1 MSDSKSGFYINI
13 KYKDHVESQN
23 FKMEKGDDAICLYEK
38 NQDNA
43 IMVVEPLSKTFSI
56 DNSSHRFDAI
66 SKNDVIIFRGVKNV
80 SAEYNSDFVVTID
93 TEKGKQTY
101 KISHNALSVKNGKS
115 FQPVVSFEHPL
126 DVTLPESLPSQIQN
140 NSINMSTFPAQMT
153 QMLIEDYG
161 YSYLKLENGMT
172 ILKSPDGKIIF
183 PDGSKLATSTLTD
196 IVKAPSG
203 LVLRF
208 LPSMEMKKMKEHRVK
223 KGINITEK
231 DANALN
237 QFMGKNQ
244 SLDDIP
250 TLTSDSSY
258 VKIKKSSSASRLGK
272 DQKEKQKDE
281 EPIYNVA
288 FNDNNDKKYNV
299 DIDQMS
305 KDSINK
311 DTVDTYENSSQTNIL
326 DNISTTND
334 KVDSKITDYVTTE
347 GVDSNDVL
355 KDSDSSLG
363 IRSNDAQN
371 QTNDETQEEQANQ
384 AEATQKDA
392 ELKKQN
398 DDNSDPGNNAPAS
411 SSTERVQT
419 QQKDKK
425 DDGVENGNIK
435 ASSEQTPTDE
445 QNAPAPSDKSDK
457 DKSDKDKKE
466 AIKQNDENQKKTMD
480 EKKFNMFHKGLRLI
494 LLVAAANFF
503 MAGFMLA
510 NPLFAFLAIV
520 CITGM
525 AASAWAQN
533 AKFLFSSVFSI
544 FKDIYDYF
552 KAKHAIK
559 ELTKKEEKK
568 LNKLLEKQS
577 NGLSKRQQKKLNA
590 LKEKAEIAK
599 TKTLSKR
606 KTRKMNKLLS
616 KQSEGL
622 SKREQR
628 KLNSLLKEKEKITS
642 LSKRKTKKMNILVNK
657 QANGLSKREQDK
669 LEMLQTRKEHDM
681 SYTEYKQFKK
691 NDAPSMFSLN
701 QYKATAQKQEDAFRL
716 AKAQK
721 LAEIDKEIMYRNKY
735 LDFGKKA
742 IPEQTREA
750 IKEDTKRLMAY
761 RENVNQL
768 ENISQTSNREKISN
782 IEKSLIEKPTNWLNE
797 DLNIDET
804 SFEKMAESMGIEQP
818 SLEID
823 NQTLKKSEEEL
834 IRRVEQLSQNE
845 EQSQNQQEDKTS
857 EINDAQ
863 QNDDVI
869 EQNLPQIKHDDETL
883 TR

>member
-1 MSDSKSGFYINI
+1 MEKLGSGFDINI
-13 KYKDHVESQN
+13 KYKDKIKTQS
-23 FKMEKGDDAICLYEK
+23 FAIAKGDDAICFYEK
-38 NQDNA
+38 DKKDA
-43 IMVVEPLSKTFSI
+43 TIMVEPLKKEFTI
-56 DNSSHRFDAI
+56 DNSTHRFDAI
-66 SKNDVIIFRGVKNV
+66 SKDDVIIVKGVENV
-80 SAEYNSDFVVTID
+80 GAEYNNDFLVTID
-93 TEKGKQTY
+93 TEKGSKTY
-101 KISHNALSVKNGKS
+101 KISHNSVSIKNGRS
-115 FQPVVSFEHPL
+115 FTPVVSFDEPL
-126 DVTLPESLPSQIQN
+126 NVSLPESLPQQIA
-140 NSINMSTFPAQMT
+140 SKVINMETFPAQMAD
-153 QMLIEDYG
+153 MLANDYN
-161 YSYLKLENGMT
+161 YEIIKLPNGT
-172 ILKSPDGKIIF
+172 SVLKSPDGKILF
-183 PDGSKLATSTLTD
+183 SDGTKISTSVATD

-208 LPSMEMKKMKEHRVK
+208 LPSTEMKKNKENQVK
-223 KGINITEK
+223 KGVNISEEEAKVLSKFIGK
-231 DANALN
+231 DQDLS
-237 QFMGKNQ
+237 K
-244 SLDDIP
+244 IP
-250 TLTSDSSY
+250 TLSSDASY
-258 VKIKKSSSASRLGK
+258 TKLRKASVASRVGK

-311 DTVDTYENSSQTNIL
+311 DTVDTYENSSQTNSL
-326 DNISTTND
+326 DNISATND

-384 AEATQKDA
+384 AEATQQDA

-398 DDNSDPGNNAPAS
+398 DDNADADNNAPAS

-419 QQKDKK
+419 QPKDKK

-466 AIKQNDENQKKTMD
+466 AIKQNDDNQKKTMD

-544 FKDIYDYF
+544 FKDIHDYF

-606 KTRKMNKLLS
+606 KTRKMNKLL
-616 KQSEGL
+616 
-622 SKREQR
+622 
-628 KLNSLLKEKEKITS
+628 
-642 LSKRKTKKMNILVNK
+642 NK

-735 LDFGKKA
+735 LD
-742 IPEQTREA
+742 
-750 IKEDTKRLMAY
+750 
-761 RENVNQL
+761 
-768 ENISQTSNREKISN
+768 
-782 IEKSLIEKPTNWLNE
+782 
-797 DLNIDET
+797 
-804 SFEKMAESMGIEQP
+804 
-818 SLEID
+818 
-823 NQTLKKSEEEL
+823 
-834 IRRVEQLSQNE
+834 
-845 EQSQNQQEDKTS
+845 
-857 EINDAQ
+857 
-863 QNDDVI
+863 
-869 EQNLPQIKHDDETL
+869 
-883 TR
+883 

>member
-208 LPSMEMKKMKEHRVK
+208 LPSMEMKKMKENRVK

-311 DTVDTYENSSQTNIL
+311 DTVDTYENSRQTNIL

-384 AEATQKDA
+384 AEATQQDA

-419 QQKDKK
+419 QPKDKK

-466 AIKQNDENQKKTMD
+466 AIKQNDDNQKKTMD

-544 FKDIYDYF
+544 FKDIHDYF

-568 LNKLLEKQS
+568 LNKLLENQS
-577 NGLSKRQQKKLNA
+577 NGLSKRQQK
-590 LKEKAEIAK
+590 
-599 TKTLSKR
+599 
-606 KTRKMNKLLS
+606 
-616 KQSEGL
+616 
-622 SKREQR
+622 

-761 RENVNQL
+761 RENVNLL

>member
-208 LPSMEMKKMKEHRVK
+208 LPSMEMKKMKENRVK

-384 AEATQKDA
+384 AEATQQDA

-419 QQKDKK
+419 QPKDKK

-466 AIKQNDENQKKTMD
+466 AIKQNDDNQKKTMD

-544 FKDIYDYF
+544 FKDIHDYF

-577 NGLSKRQQKKLNA
+577 NGLSKRQQK
-590 LKEKAEIAK
+590 
-599 TKTLSKR
+599 
-606 KTRKMNKLLS
+606 
-616 KQSEGL
+616 
-622 SKREQR
+622 